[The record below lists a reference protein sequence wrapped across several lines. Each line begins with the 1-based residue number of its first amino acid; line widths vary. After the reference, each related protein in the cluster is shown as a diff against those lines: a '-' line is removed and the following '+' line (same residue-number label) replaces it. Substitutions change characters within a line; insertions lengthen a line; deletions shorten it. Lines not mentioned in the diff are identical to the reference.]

1 MNVVRLATNVDICNG
16 NTVPLF
22 DGGVNSLTNCDIEIV
37 CCCPSLAIPS
47 DVDEVSHLFRVM
59 YALTVTV
66 KTRHCSR

>member
-1 MNVVRLATNVDICNG
+1 MLLSISCY
-16 NTVPLF
+16 P
-22 DGGVNSLTNCDIEIV
+22 I
-37 CCCPSLAIPS
+37 